1 MAKLGTKKEKEIPT
15 SQVIQV
21 NPYEIPERTLQV
33 ATRISTANSRANA
46 SIVLNDFKEKL
57 LSPQNTKDNICEF
70 LRSIESNLFDKHFW
84 VRLRSCLQNIVILL
98 EAKENSEY
106 TQIVVAGSF
115 ASGKSSFLNS
125 ILKEPNLLPTDIDA
139 TSVVPTYL
147 YCSKHTQDLLIKGVN
162 YRNAVVGLDRDVLK
176 CIQHGSKSNAY
187 ISPLLKKLLIEI
199 HSEEHDGIAY
209 IDTPGYNNNEK
220 IVDEDQRTDRQT
232 AINTLKEGNVLF
244 WLRDIEDGAISSA
257 DRNIIEQFNGKIVII
272 FNKADLKPET
282 EIKKII
288 NNAQKDFNAKS
299 KNSPIIDIIAYS
311 STENKLFYSMRG
323 YNMARLLKR
332 IKTSGTGQ
340 SEVQRILK
348 QIDLLFDTELKI
360 QGKESLRLKDLWK
373 ECNARKDLAHRR
385 CIQNRES
392 NTEILD
398 TLLELNVKGEEYDCV
413 KSKLEEL
420 DQKYQKEFDYYDKYC
435 VEIDTRKKKV
445 KEIKDEITRFKKM
458 VYSSIRRGIK
468 MYKESTDSLDI
479 YESESDGVLDVFSA
493 IKTRNMNSFLDCFAD
508 GLDIV
513 KTLHD
518 GYNPLTYAVKYGEN
532 DMVKFFLNQG
542 ANLHVI
548 DGRGYNAFLTAV
560 ENNYKDLCQIMLDID
575 PSLLNTKTKNGET
588 AMEIAK
594 RHSFESWLNKQK

>member
-1 MAKLGTKKEKEIPT
+1 MAKLGRKSEKEIPT
-15 SQVIQV
+15 SQIIQV

-33 ATRISTANSRANA
+33 ATRISTANSRADA
-46 SIVLNDFKEKL
+46 SIILKDFTEKL
-57 LSPQNTKDNICEF
+57 LSQKNINDNIFEF
-70 LRSIESNLFDKHFW
+70 LRSIESHLFDKDFW
-84 VRLRSCLQNIVILL
+84 LKLRTCLQNIRILL
-98 EAKENSEY
+98 EAKENTEY

-115 ASGKSSFLNS
+115 SSGKSSFLNS
-125 ILKEPNLLPTDIDA
+125 ILEEPNLLPTDIEA
-139 TSVVPTYL
+139 ASVVPTYL
-147 YCSKHTQDLLIKGVN
+147 YCTKHTKDLLIKGVN
-162 YRNAVVGLDRDVLK
+162 FRNAVVGLDRDVLK

-187 ISPLLKKLLIEI
+187 ISPLLKRLLIEI
-199 HSEEHDGIAY
+199 HSVTHDGIAY

-220 IVDEDQRTDRQT
+220 MVDDDQKTDRQT

-257 DRNIIEQFNGKIVII
+257 DRKVIEQFNGRIVII
-272 FNKADLKPET
+272 FNKADLKPES

-299 KNSPIIDIIAYS
+299 KNSLIIDIIAYS
-311 STENKLFYSMRG
+311 STENKLYYSMRG
-323 YNMARLLKR
+323 YNMTRLLKK

-348 QIDLLFDTELKI
+348 QIDLLFDTELNI
-360 QGKESLRLKDLWK
+360 QAKESVRLKELWK
-373 ECNARKDLAHRR
+373 ECNARKDLANRHY
-385 CIQNRES
+385 IQNRDS
-392 NTEILD
+392 NTDILD
-398 TLLELNVKGEEYDCV
+398 SLLDLNVKGEEYNRV

-435 VEIDTRKKKV
+435 VEIDTRRKKV
-445 KEIKDEITRFKKM
+445 IEIKDEIARFKKM

-468 MYKESTDSLDI
+468 LYKESTDLLHI
-479 YESESDGVLDVFSA
+479 NKSESDGVLDVFSA

-532 DMVKFFLNQG
+532 DMVKFF
-542 ANLHVI
+542 
-548 DGRGYNAFLTAV
+548 
-560 ENNYKDLCQIMLDID
+560 DLY
-575 PSLLNTKTKNGET
+575 G
-588 AMEIAK
+588 
-594 RHSFESWLNKQK
+594 